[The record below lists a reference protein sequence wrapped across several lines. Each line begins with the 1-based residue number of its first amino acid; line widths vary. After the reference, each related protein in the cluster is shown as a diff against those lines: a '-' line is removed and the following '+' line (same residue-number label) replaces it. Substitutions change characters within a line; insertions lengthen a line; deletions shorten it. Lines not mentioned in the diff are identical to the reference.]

1 MKIYL
6 SGPMTGL
13 PEYNYR
19 AFHAAARQLRSLG
32 HTVVNPAELH
42 PHGWL
47 RRLLHRVLRVL
58 RLVRGNPPAPTWV
71 DYMRADVRALLECD
85 VIATLPG
92 WEQSRGARIEVSI
105 AAELGMRRCTIAEA
119 LSANTQ
125 GQPRR
130 QRRMTHGTRTHRTTT
145 AHH

>member
-6 SGPMTGL
+6 SGPMSGL
-13 PEYNYR
+13 PENNYP
-19 AFHAAARQLRSLG
+19 AFHAAARRLRAEG
-32 HTVVNPAELH
+32 HLVVNPAEIH

-47 RRLLHRVLRVL
+47 RRLRGGQIRRVLKVL

-105 AAELGMRRCTIAEA
+105 AEELGMK
-119 LSANTQ
+119 
-125 GQPRR
+125 
-130 QRRMTHGTRTHRTTT
+130 RMDVG
-145 AHH
+145 AWQ